1 MKNTVKQVDSRFIR
15 YIVLLCLLEEGII
28 NKPTFDNVVEHKYK
42 EFKGKVF

>member
-42 EFKGKVF
+42 EFKGKIF